1 VNRSALPS
9 APTADRSTPHESAA
23 LHVTGRARYI
33 DDVPARPGE
42 VHVAAAG
49 STITAGRV
57 LSMDLEAVRAA
68 PGVVAVFTHADI
80 PGDPDVGPVF
90 AGDPL
95 LCDGEVLFHG
105 QPLFA
110 VAAESH
116 RAARRALRL
125 ARIEYEATEPL
136 LDPVAAHAAGSH
148 VLPPRDFVLGDVAAA
163 LAHAPEVHA
172 LELTVAGQEHFYLE
186 GQIAL
191 AWPTEEGIHVLSS
204 SQHPGDVQRLVARLL
219 DLPAGRVV
227 AETRRMGGGFGGKES
242 QAAPLA
248 CLAALAAARLD
259 RPARYRMSRSED
271 FAQTGKR
278 HGFVHRARYGHDGD
292 GVLHGVEA
300 DLIGDCGC
308 SADLSEGV
316 VDRALFH
323 ADNAYFLG
331 AARLTGVPSRT
342 HKVSSTA
349 FRGFGG
355 PQGALLAETIMD
367 EIALRT
373 GHDPLDVRLANLY
386 GVRGTETP
394 YGQQVDDDLGPRLIR
409 ELERRSDYRVRRA
422 AIRSAN
428 EAGDGRLRGI
438 ALTPVKFGI
447 SFTTT
452 HLNQA
457 GALVHVYTDG
467 SVRIAHGGTE
477 MGQGLYTKIRGVVAD
492 FFGLPPEAVQC
503 TATRTDKVANATPTA
518 ASAGADL
525 NGMAALDA
533 CARIRAG
540 LEHFAA
546 ERWGIAPE
554 ALVFDGGEVALGD
567 ARLSFAEFVKAAWLE
582 RVPLWSSGFYATPEI
597 HFDKATRKGR
607 PFHYYAWGAAV
618 SEVSVD
624 VRTGEFR
631 LERVDILHD
640 VGRSLNRAI
649 DIGQIEGG
657 FVQGL
662 GWLTTEELAWDAQGR
677 LASAGPQSYKIPTAA
692 DVPEHFRVELF
703 DEPNR
708 VGALLRSKAVG
719 EPPLLLAISVV
730 SALRAAIAA
739 AGPDGHV
746 PRLDLPA
753 TPERIWFA
761 LEAALRAR
769 GA

>member
-1 VNRSALPS
+1 MTRSALPS
-9 APTADRSTPHESAA
+9 APAGDRARAHESAA

-33 DDVPARPGE
+33 DDVPPRPGE
-42 VHVAAAG
+42 VHVATAG
-49 STITAGRV
+49 STVAAGRV
-57 LSMDLEAVRAA
+57 TRMELDAVRAA

-116 RAARRALRL
+116 RAARRALVL
-125 ARIEYEATEPL
+125 ARIEYEAAEPV
-136 LDPVAAHAAGSH
+136 LDPVAAHEAGRY
-148 VLPPRDFVLGDVAAA
+148 VLPPRDFVLGDVGAA
-163 LAHAPEVHA
+163 LAAAPEVHPV
-172 LELTVAGQEHFYLE
+172 ELAVAGQEHFYLE

-219 DLPAGRVV
+219 GIPDSRVI

-248 CLAALAAARLD
+248 CLAALVAAKLD
-259 RPARYRMSRSED
+259 RPARHRMARSED

-278 HGFVHRARYGHDGD
+278 HGFVHRGRYGHDDG
-292 GVLHGVEA
+292 GVLLGVEA
-300 DLIGDCGC
+300 ELIGDCGC

-331 AARLTGVPSRT
+331 SARLTGVPSRT

-367 EIALRT
+367 EIALRS
-373 GHDPLDVRLANLY
+373 GRDPLDVRLANLY
-386 GVRGTETP
+386 GVHGTETP
-394 YGQQVDDDLGPRLIR
+394 YGQQVDDDLGPRLVR
-409 ELERRSDYRVRRA
+409 ELERRSDYRARRA
-422 AIRSAN
+422 AIIEAN
-428 EAGDGRLRGI
+428 AAGGGRLRGI

-492 FFGLPPEAVQC
+492 YFGLAPEAVQC
-503 TATRTDKVANATPTA
+503 SATRTDKVANATPTA

-540 LEHFAA
+540 LAAFAA
-546 ERWGIAPE
+546 ERWGIAAE
-554 ALVFDGGEVALGD
+554 AVAFRDGHVELGD
-567 ARLSFAEFVKAAWLE
+567 EHLPFAEFVKAAWLA

-597 HFDKATRKGR
+597 HFDKTTHKGR

-618 SEVSVD
+618 SEVSVEA
-624 VRTGEFR
+624 RTGEYR

-662 GWLTTEELAWDAQGR
+662 GWLTTEELAWDPQGR
-677 LASAGPQSYKIPTAA
+677 LASAGPQTYKIPTAA
-692 DVPEHFRVELF
+692 DVPEDFRVELF

-753 TPERIWFA
+753 TPERVYFA
-761 LEAALRAR
+761 LEAARRAR

>member
-1 VNRSALPS
+1 VNRPDLP
-9 APTADRSTPHESAA
+9 AAGAVDRGTAHESAV

-33 DDVPARPGE
+33 DDVPPRPGE

-49 STITAGRV
+49 ATIAAGRIV
-57 LSMDLEAVRAA
+57 RMDLEAVRAA
-68 PGVVAVFTHADI
+68 PGVLDVFTHADI
-80 PGDPDVGPVF
+80 PGNPDVGAVF
-90 AGDPL
+90 EGDPL
-95 LCDGEVLFHG
+95 LARDEVQFLG

-110 VAAESH
+110 VAATSF
-116 RAARRALRL
+116 RAARRALAL
-125 ARIEYEATEPL
+125 ADIEYAPVEPI
-136 LDPVAAHAAGSH
+136 LDPVLAHERGHH
-148 VLPPRDFVLGDVAAA
+148 VLPPRDFLLGDADAA
-163 LAHAPEVHA
+163 LAGADRVQEVEVA
-172 LELTVAGQEHFYLE
+172 VAGQEHFYLE

-219 DLPAGRVV
+219 GVPDSTVV

-248 CLAALAAARLD
+248 CLAALVAAKLD
-259 RPARYRMSRSED
+259 RPARYRMARGED

-278 HGFVHRARYGHDGD
+278 HGFVHRGRYAHDENGALL
-292 GVLHGVEA
+292 GVAAE
-300 DLIGDCGC
+300 LIGDCGC

-323 ADNAYFLG
+323 ADNAYFLRN
-331 AARLTGVPSRT
+331 ARLTGVPSRT

-355 PQGALLAETIMD
+355 PQGALLAETVMD
-367 EIALRT
+367 DIAFRT
-373 GHDPLDVRLANLY
+373 GRDPLDVRLANLY
-386 GVRGTETP
+386 GVHGTETP
-394 YGQQVDDDLGPRLIR
+394 YGQHVDDDLGQRLITS
-409 ELERRSDYRVRRA
+409 LEARSDYRARRA
-422 AIRSAN
+422 AITEAN
-428 EAGDGRLRGI
+428 AAGGGTLRGI

-457 GALVHVYTDG
+457 GALVHLYTDG

-477 MGQGLYTKIRGVVAD
+477 MGQGLYTKVRGVVAD

-503 TATRTDKVANATPTA
+503 SATRTDKVANATPTA

-540 LEHFAA
+540 LEAFAT
-546 ERWGIAPE
+546 ERWGTAPE
-554 ALVFDGGEVALGD
+554 ALAFVDGRVRVGEED
-567 ARLSFAEFVKAAWLE
+567 LSFADFLKAAFLA
-582 RVPLWSSGFYATPEI
+582 RIPLWSSGFYATPDI
-597 HFDKATRKGR
+597 HFDKTTRKGH

-618 SEVSVD
+618 SEVAVD
-624 VRTGEFR
+624 TGTGEYR

-649 DIGQIEGG
+649 DVGQVEGG

-662 GWLTTEELAWDAQGR
+662 GWLTTEDLQWDASGR
-677 LASAGPQSYKIPTAA
+677 LASAGPATYKIPTAA

-719 EPPLLLAISVV
+719 EPPLVLAISVYA
-730 SALRAAIAA
+730 ALRAAVAA
-739 AGPDGHV
+739 AGPAHHV

-753 TPERIWFA
+753 TPERVFFA
-761 LEAALRAR
+761 LERAR
-769 GA
+769 AERAS